1 MKHDPS
7 DSNARSPQQ
16 EPGAWQAASVLIIGG
31 QSEERGHL
39 QRSLARQCAL
49 VETVDNGE
57 KAQQLVSRCHFDV
70 MVMEANPD
78 DERALAWANSLRSQS
93 GNARVIFTSS
103 QADSRAAIKALRS
116 GVSDI
121 LLRPFEVSELLTCI
135 KRTSLGKPTAEP
147 VEVSRP
153 VKPPGRNT
161 LVGESPAIRH
171 VKALVE
177 RIAPSKATVLIEG
190 ETGTGKELVARLL
203 HNRSGRK
210 GAFVPVNC
218 GAIAPELLES
228 ELFGHTKGAFTNA
241 HHGREGLFVSARGGT
256 MFLDEISEMPL
267 DMEVK
272 LLRAI
277 EESAIRPVGS
287 DRELPID
294 SRIVAST
301 QHDLASMVRDRRFRE
316 DLYYR
321 LNVIH
326 IELPPL
332 RERREDIP
340 ALVEHFVKALSMDLG
355 VAPLEVDSSTLSSM
369 QEHSWPG
376 NVRELKNVI
385 ERGLLLGKS
394 PAQFLQ
400 QEEHLR
406 ADQLKQEDGYPT
418 DWTLEQVKTRHMEA
432 VLRASGGNK
441 SAAARRLGISRKT
454 LERKLPQS

>member
-1 MKHDPS
+1 MKHH
-7 DSNARSPQQ
+7 SPDNTEGNLQP
-16 EPGAWQAASVLIIGG
+16 EVAAWQEASVLIIGG
-31 QSEERGHL
+31 QATERGHL

-49 VETVDNGE
+49 VEAVDSGE
-57 KAQQLVSRCHFDV
+57 KAQQLVSRCHFDI
-70 MVMEANPD
+70 MVMEANPGD
-78 DERALAWANSLRSQS
+78 DTALAQANSLRSQS
-93 GNARVIFTSS
+93 GNARVIFTSG
-103 QADSRAAIKALRS
+103 QVDSRAALKALRS

-121 LLRPFEVSELLTCI
+121 LLRPFEMNELLTCI
-135 KRTSLGKPTAEP
+135 RRNARKTETIGPAIGP
-147 VEVSRP
+147 RP
-153 VKPPGRNT
+153 AKIAGRHT
-161 LVGESPAIRH
+161 LVGDSLPIRH

-203 HNRSGRK
+203 HNRSGRR
-210 GAFVPVNC
+210 GTFVPVNC
-218 GAIAPELLES
+218 AAIAPELLES

-301 QHDLASMVRDRRFRE
+301 QHDLANMVRERRFRE

-326 IELPPL
+326 IQLPPL

-340 ALVEHFVKALSMDLG
+340 ALANHFVKSLSLDLG
-355 VAPLEVDSSTLSSM
+355 VPALELDSRTLSSM
-369 QEHSWPG
+369 QEHHWPG

-400 QEEHLR
+400 AEEGA
-406 ADQLKQEDGYPT
+406 ADRDPKQADGYPT
-418 DWTLEQVKTRHMEA
+418 DWTLEQVKTQHMMA
-432 VLRASGGNK
+432 VLQASGGNK

-454 LERKLPQS
+454 LERKLPQP